1 MERPWILDYDSANCA
16 IGAALDILGERSTFL
31 VLREAFNGVRRF
43 DDMQR
48 RTGMPRQV
56 LSQRLA
62 RLVAEGLLRK
72 VPYRDSGQRSRD
84 EYRLT
89 EKGLD
94 LYPVLVAMMHW
105 GDRYAVGPAGPQV
118 LLTHRDCGAS
128 VALQLACAAIPPRA
142 RPGTPSAATAAP
154 RSLGAAAGPGDQ
166 PSRPHTGRPTAS
178 ALPAPGTG
186 RGPCR

>member
-1 MERPWILDYDSANCA
+1 MARPWILDYDSANCA
-16 IGAALDILGERSTFL
+16 IGATVGILGERPTFL

-62 RLVAEGLLRK
+62 RLVDEGLLRK
-72 VPYRDSGQRSRD
+72 VPYQENGQRRRT

-94 LYPVLVAMMHW
+94 LYPVLVSLMEW
-105 GDRYAVGPAGPQV
+105 GDKYAVCSTGSEV
-118 LLTHRDCGAS
+118 LRRHRDGGEP
-128 VALQLACAAIPPRA
+128 VELQIACAGGHGLESA
-142 RPGTPSAATAAP
+142 REVTPVP
-154 RSLGAAAGPGDQ
+154 GPGA
-166 PSRPHTGRPTAS
+166 RKLA
-178 ALPAPGTG
+178 
-186 RGPCR
+186 

>member
-1 MERPWILDYDSANCA
+1 MDRPWILDYDSANCA
-16 IGAALDILGERSTFL
+16 IGAAVGLIGERPTFL

-72 VPYRDSGQRSRD
+72 VRYQDAGQRSRD

-89 EKGLD
+89 SKGLD
-94 LYPVLVAMMHW
+94 LYPVLVALMEW
-105 GDRYAVGPAGPQV
+105 GDRYAVGQADPQV
-118 LLTHRDCGAS
+118 LLQHRDCGEP
-128 VALQLACAAIPPRA
+128 VRLQLSCRA
-142 RPGTPSAATAAP
+142 GHVLESAREVTPVP
-154 RSLGAAAGPGDQ
+154 GPGA
-166 PSRPHTGRPTAS
+166 RKIA
-178 ALPAPGTG
+178 
-186 RGPCR
+186 